1 MCCTGIAQD
10 APFVA
15 AIGACILNSL
25 AFPIYTEKEDDDGDE
40 VIDSTDVRLAVM
52 GFISFIPYFNWLVSF
67 LLLLFIFLFTVYREI
82 ENLKSLIVHE
92 IIVFICFLGR
102 VGFLLWLTVV
112 NNAIYCT
119 PLCTWLPISGWDIY
133 KYLWKSESIITNVI
147 VFLEDNEKKTKI
159 ILFHRTNLSLS
170 PEESWVPIA
179 SILLCVIHVQ
189 V

>member
-67 LLLLFIFLFTVYREI
+67 LLLLFIFLFTV
-82 ENLKSLIVHE
+82 
-92 IIVFICFLGR
+92 
-102 VGFLLWLTVV
+102 
-112 NNAIYCT
+112 
-119 PLCTWLPISGWDIY
+119 
-133 KYLWKSESIITNVI
+133 
-147 VFLEDNEKKTKI
+147 
-159 ILFHRTNLSLS
+159 
-170 PEESWVPIA
+170 
-179 SILLCVIHVQ
+179 
-189 V
+189 